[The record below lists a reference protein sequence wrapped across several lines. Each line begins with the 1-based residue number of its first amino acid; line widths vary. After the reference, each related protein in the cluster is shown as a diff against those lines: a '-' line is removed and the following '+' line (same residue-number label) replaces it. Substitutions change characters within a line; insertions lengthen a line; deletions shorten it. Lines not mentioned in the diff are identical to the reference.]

1 MFAEYI
7 VYLVVPIWLGFI
19 GEVYKDIS
27 TKSYALILIA
37 TVCVLKIYWM
47 IVDNSAFIE
56 DLEDINFM
64 VCFVGIGSG
73 FFWLQK
79 YLRRDKPKI

>member
-7 VYLVVPIWLGFI
+7 VYIVMPIWLGFI

-37 TVCVLKIYWM
+37 TVCVLRIYLM
-47 IVDNSAFIE
+47 ILDNSTFIE
-56 DLEDINFM
+56 GLEDIKFM
-64 VCFVGIGSG
+64 ICFVGIGTG
-73 FFWLQK
+73 VFWLQK
-79 YLRRDKPKI
+79 YLRRNKTKA